1 MRHKANIS
9 VRHGSCIN
17 KKCATLDHL
26 ACATCKAN
34 STRLLAIMLT
44 LTKTRPIMKE
54 YDQNDETFFSSEE
67 DRNSDVG
74 PKDSRSFTFKDIKT
88 LQLELLD

>member
-1 MRHKANIS
+1 MP
-9 VRHGSCIN
+9 
-17 KKCATLDHL
+17 
-26 ACATCKAN
+26 
-34 STRLLAIMLT
+34 T

-54 YDQNDETFFSSEE
+54 YDQNDETCLSSEE